1 MLPPL
6 IFGVPPRLRGAALAG
21 RRVFR
26 GAVPEWGEPR
36 PAAPLL
42 PAAPQLRRHPTDGG
56 RLSGTRNDSAAR
68 DGGGEPR
75 RMGGWGGE
83 GAQWGP
89 IGVPLKSYW
98 NPIEFH

>member
-1 MLPPL
+1 MRP
-6 IFGVPPRLRGAALAG
+6 FGVPPRLRGAALAG

-56 RLSGTRNDSAAR
+56 RLSGAPHDSAAGDGGGGPQR
-68 DGGGEPR
+68 DGGF
-75 RMGGWGGE
+75 GGTG
-83 GAQWGP
+83 
-89 IGVPLKSYW
+89 S
-98 NPIEFH
+98 